1 MNELII
7 EGLVEEDIKLLKEI
21 VGSYKFSIDNYN
33 DALRIKNLNDK
44 LTQILNYFND

>member
-7 EGLVEEDIKLLKEI
+7 EGLIEEDIKLLKEI
-21 VGSYKFSIDNYN
+21 VESYKLSVKDYN
-33 DALRIKNLNDK
+33 KVIRVKELNDK